1 MLRPLRP
8 QLIGYAPMVSGTL
21 PSGRSSMSWPPEE
34 SGGWSMIEVR
44 GEGVAESSAGSHEV
58 VAGERG
64 GVGSRHDARMGEQ
77 STVGGVGLGRK
88 DIESHACEVSGVEVG
103 EGGVRVEEG
112 TAGDVDEPG
121 PGAHRSEHSVVNEGR
136 LPDLI
141 AGGFDDGI
149 DFGDAFEEPVG
160 SVEGGEGR
168 DGPVCRLP
176 RCMRPLPASE
186 RRPGADQTRPDSL

>member
-1 MLRPLRP
+1 
-8 QLIGYAPMVSGTL
+8 
-21 PSGRSSMSWPPEE
+21 
-34 SGGWSMIEVR
+34 MIEVR

-141 AGGFDDGI
+141 TGDFDDGI

-176 RCMRPLPASE
+176 RCMRPYRRVSDVLARIRRDPTPFDALVLELGPLLDAVAHPAA
-186 RRPGADQTRPDSL
+186 PGTPCH